1 MTLFS
6 VLAAVGSNWKGSA
19 LTCHFSGTADGVPLA
34 VADDTKPIWII
45 PTTATTVTITAR
57 PTVPTYWPTTVNFDV
72 DSATGALTPTG
83 DTVGFVTVHA
93 LGALGVQLSLAS
105 VNLSRFKDV
114 SDDVLKLLDPPATRK
129 EMAKTYKET
138 YGVWRPP
145 DWTST
150 TSPTRTFSIC
160 PCPRRG

>member
-1 MTLFS
+1 M
-6 VLAAVGSNWKGSA
+6 
-19 LTCHFSGTADGVPLA
+19 PLA

-45 PTTATTVTITAR
+45 PTTATTVTITAT

-72 DSATGALTPTG
+72 DSTTGALTPTG

-114 SDDVLKLLDPPATRK
+114 SDDVLKLLDTASDAQGGWPERTRTPT
-129 EMAKTYKET
+129 ACGDRRT
-138 YGVWRPP
+138 G
-145 DWTST
+145 TST